1 MKRILTG
8 ALLILVLGCKVFGQT
23 NPALNMSEVLAYNA
37 RFNPADS
44 RQAEVIKNLKPSYL
58 ITHLKTDDEKIAFW
72 VNVYNSFM
80 LSFLRDTIYEGVY
93 TNFYKLKNVTIAGK
107 TFSLFD
113 IEHEFIRLGKK
124 DKVLGFKKSKLNKD
138 TTWTKLRPAKLDER
152 AVFLMYRGLYG
163 YPPFQTIENGNLE
176 MAYLSVSPRT
186 NQMMDWLKPYLAGLP
201 ELNTIQFIKTP
212 FAVYINNFYPKY
224 EGVKFKE
231 EEKNPWLK

>member
-72 VNVYNSFM
+72 VNIYNSFM
-80 LSFLRDTIYEGVY
+80 LSFLRDTVYEGVY

-107 TFSLFD
+107 AFSLFD

-124 DKVLGFKKSKLNKD
+124 DKSLGFKKSAINKD
-138 TTWTKLRPAKLDER
+138 TLWQKLRPSLYNYKAILI
-152 AVFLMYRGLYG
+152 MYRGLYG
-163 YPPFQTIENGNLE
+163 YPPFQVIEGGNIEN
-176 MAYLSVSPRT
+176 AYLNVKNNYPL
-186 NQMMDWLKPYLAGLP
+186 NYDWIKPYLK
-201 ELNTIQFIKTP
+201 ENSEYVKTP
-212 FAVYINNFYPKY
+212 FALHIKNFYPKY

>member
-8 ALLILVLGCKVFGQT
+8 ALLILILGCKVFGQT

-72 VNVYNSFM
+72 VNIYNSFM

-107 TFSLFD
+107 AFSLFD

-124 DKVLGFKKSKLNKD
+124 DKSLGFKKSAINKD
-138 TTWTKLRPAKLDER
+138 TLWQKLRPSLYNYKAILI
-152 AVFLMYRGLYG
+152 MYRGLYG
-163 YPPFQTIENGNLE
+163 YPPFQVIEGGNIEN
-176 MAYLSVSPRT
+176 AYLNVKNNYPL
-186 NQMMDWLKPYLAGLP
+186 NYDWTKPYLKD
-201 ELNTIQFIKTP
+201 NTEYVKTP
-212 FAVYINNFYPKY
+212 FAVHIKNFYPKY